1 MEANNQKQMSSDE
14 FMEFFRDDEM
24 LNMLSVDDRI
34 EIFSSILLGNLDFT
48 KQLFDT
54 LFSDYEVSHLEVIE
68 TE

>member
-1 MEANNQKQMSSDE
+1 MNTRED
-14 FMEFFRDDEM
+14 FMEFFRNDEM

-54 LFSDYEVSHLEVIE
+54 IFSDYEVSHLEVIE
-68 TE
+68 TEQL

>member
-1 MEANNQKQMSSDE
+1 MNTRDE
-14 FMEFFRDDEM
+14 FMEFFRNDEM

-34 EIFSSILLGNLDFT
+34 EIFLSILLGNLDFT

-68 TE
+68 TK

>member
-24 LNMLSVDDRI
+24 LNILSVDDRI

>member
-1 MEANNQKQMSSDE
+1 MNTRDD

-34 EIFSSILLGNLDFT
+34 EVFSTILLGNLDFT

-54 LFSDYEVSHLEVIE
+54 IFLDYDVSHLEVIE
-68 TE
+68 TKQL

>member
-1 MEANNQKQMSSDE
+1 MNTRDE

-34 EIFSSILLGNLDFT
+34 EIFLSILLGNLDFT

>member
-34 EIFSSILLGNLDFT
+34 EISSSILLGNLDFT

>member
-1 MEANNQKQMSSDE
+1 MNTRDE

-24 LNMLSVDDRI
+24 LNMLSVDDRV
-34 EIFSSILLGNLDFT
+34 EIFLSILLGNLDFT

>member
-1 MEANNQKQMSSDE
+1 MNTRDE

-34 EIFSSILLGNLDFT
+34 EIFLSILLGNLDFT

-54 LFSDYEVSHLEVIE
+54 LFLDYEVSHLEVIE